1 MPAIDRLILVA
12 IRPYTSCR
20 IDQLLASGD
29 THSR

>member
-20 IDQLLASGD
+20 IDQLL
-29 THSR
+29 TSRDVRSR